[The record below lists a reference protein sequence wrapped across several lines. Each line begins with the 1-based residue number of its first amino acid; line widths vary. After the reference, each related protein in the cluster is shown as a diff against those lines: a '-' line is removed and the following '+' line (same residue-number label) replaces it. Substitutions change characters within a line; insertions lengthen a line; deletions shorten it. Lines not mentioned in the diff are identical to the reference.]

1 MIKVKGGYNEVDFWA
16 LKWRLVNQLRGLEVM
31 LPAGTDICIHCGI
44 EGQHSATGFHPK
56 GMAVDCHFEEDGE
69 IMQPDAM
76 LFLLIK
82 KWEGGIGIYTHW
94 NNPGFHLDIG
104 PIRTWW
110 KKDSSEQYHTLA
122 EYVKE
127 KGLNEYY
134 NKIV

>member
-1 MIKVKGGYNEVDFWA
+1 MIKAKGGYEKVDYWA
-16 LKWRLVNQLRGLEVM
+16 LAYALVEQLRNLNNM
-31 LPAGTDICIHCGI
+31 LKPDGDICVHCGI
-44 EGQHSATGFHPK
+44 EGEHSPTGYHPV
-56 GMAVDCHFEEDGE
+56 GMAVDVHFEKDGV
-69 IMQPDAM
+69 IIQPEAM

-82 KWEGGIGIYTHW
+82 KWEGGIGIYTNW

-110 KKDSSEQYHTLA
+110 KKNENGLPLTLA

-134 NKIV
+134 NEIV